1 MPAGISNESGTEKK
15 EEDRMFEIKLTEL
28 VRVVEGET
36 VESPSSGDQMLR
48 GISIDSRK
56 VEPNNVF
63 VAIPGEQFDGHS
75 YIGDAVSKG
84 AKTVVID
91 REKRNIVPPEVYGKS
106 AVIMVSDTKK
116 ALRDVALWYR
126 SKFNLP
132 VVAVTGTNGK
142 TTTKDMIARVL
153 SSKFRVLKSPESYNN
168 LIGVPLT
175 LFQLDSEYQVLIL
188 ELGMSSPGEIS
199 ILTRIS
205 QPQIGVIT
213 NIGPAHLESMQSM
226 ERIARAKFELP
237 DNMPSPKT
245 LILNADDRILAKR
258 ITQTGPDERVISFG
272 VKKKADFIADRI
284 EANGNGYLSFRVNRN
299 TQVRLSVLGWHN
311 VYNALAAFTVG
322 QLLGLEESKIKE
334 GLESFTPSK
343 LRMELVTIDN
353 IRIIND
359 SYNANPVSMEKALET
374 LKNMKTSGRKI
385 AVLGDML
392 ELGEEEMNFHLEL
405 GRKAAQSGVK
415 LLITVGDLAK
425 FIGEGAREGGL
436 NASDVISFENNQKV
450 ILYLLE
456 NLKEGDLVLVKGS
469 RKMRTED
476 IVFSLK
482 SQYGRQN

>member
-1 MPAGISNESGTEKK
+1 
-15 EEDRMFEIKLTEL
+15 MFEIKLTEL

-36 VESPSSGDQMLR
+36 PNSTPITDQLLG

-75 YIGDAVSKG
+75 FIGDAVNKG

-91 REKRNIVPPEVYGKS
+91 REKKDIVPPEVYGKS

-126 SKFNLP
+126 NKFRLP
-132 VVAVTGTNGK
+132 VVAITGTNGK

-153 SSKFRVLKSPESYNN
+153 SSKLRVLKSPESYNN

-175 LFQLDSEYQVLIL
+175 LFQLDPGYEALVL

-199 ILTRIS
+199 ILTKIC

-226 ERIARAKFELP
+226 QRIAKAKFELP

-245 LILNADDRILAKR
+245 LVLNADDRILAKR
-258 ITQTGPDERVISFG
+258 ITPAEPDEKVISFG
-272 VKKKADFIADRI
+272 VKKKADFTADRI
-284 EANGNGYLSFRVNRN
+284 EANGNGYISFRVNQN
-299 TQVRLSVLGWHN
+299 TQVKLSLLGWHN
-311 VYNALAAFTVG
+311 VYNALAAFAVG
-322 QLLGLEESKIKE
+322 RLLGVEESKIKE
-334 GLESFTPSK
+334 KLESFSPSK

-353 IRIIND
+353 VRIIND

-374 LKNMKTSGRKI
+374 LKSIRTFGKKI

-392 ELGEEEMNFHLEL
+392 ELGDTGMDFHLQL
-405 GRKAAQSGVK
+405 GRKVVQSGVN
-415 LLITVGDLAK
+415 LLITIGELAR
-425 FIGEGAREGGL
+425 FIGEGAREAGL
-436 NASDVISFENNQKV
+436 RSNDVINFENNQEAS
-450 ILYLLE
+450 LYLLE
-456 NLKEGDLVLVKGS
+456 NLKPGDLVLVKGS
-469 RKMRTED
+469 RKMRTEE
-476 IVFSLK
+476 IVLSLR

>member
-1 MPAGISNESGTEKK
+1 
-15 EEDRMFEIKLTEL
+15 MFEIKLNEL
-28 VRVVEGET
+28 KRVVDGET
-36 VESPSSGDQMLR
+36 PESSLKGDQLLR

-56 VEPNNVF
+56 VDPNNIF
-63 VAIPGEQFDGHS
+63 VAIPGEKFDGHS
-75 YIGDAVSKG
+75 FIGDAVSKG
-84 AKTVVID
+84 AKAVVID
-91 REKRNIVPPEVYGKS
+91 REKKNIVPPEVYGKTT
-106 AVIMVSDTKK
+106 VILVSDTKK
-116 ALRDVALWYR
+116 ALRDVAFWYR

-142 TTTKDMIARVL
+142 TTTKDMIAQVL
-153 SSKFRVLKSPESYNN
+153 SSKFQVLKSPESYNN

-175 LFQLDSEYQVLIL
+175 LFQLNPGYEALVL

-199 ILTRIS
+199 ILTKIV

-226 ERIARAKFELP
+226 ERIAKAKFELP

-245 LILNADDRILAKR
+245 LVLNADDRILAKR
-258 ITQTGPDERVISFG
+258 IARTQPEEKVVSFG

-284 EANGNGYLSFRVNRN
+284 EANGNGYISFRVNKN
-299 TQVRLSVLGWHN
+299 TQVKLSLLGWHN
-311 VYNALAAFTVG
+311 VYNALVAFSVG
-322 QLLGLEESKIKE
+322 YLLGVEESKIKE
-334 GLESFTPSK
+334 RLESFSPSR

-353 IRIIND
+353 VRIIND

-374 LKNMKTSGRKI
+374 LKNMKTFGRKI

-392 ELGEEEMNFHLEL
+392 ELGEGEMDFHLEL
-405 GRKAAQSGVK
+405 GRKAAKSGVN
-415 LLITVGDLAK
+415 LLITIGELGR
-425 FIGEGAREGGL
+425 FIGEGAREAGWSD
-436 NASDVISFENNQKV
+436 SDVINFENNQEAS
-450 ILYLLE
+450 LYLLE

-469 RKMRTED
+469 RKMRTEE

>member
-1 MPAGISNESGTEKK
+1 
-15 EEDRMFEIKLTEL
+15 MFEIKLNEL
-28 VRVVEGET
+28 KRVVDGET
-36 VESPSSGDQMLR
+36 PESSLKGDQLLR

-56 VEPNNVF
+56 VDPNNIF
-63 VAIPGEQFDGHS
+63 VAIPGEKFDGHRFV
-75 YIGDAVSKG
+75 GEAVEKG
-84 AKTVVID
+84 AKAVVID
-91 REKRNIVPPEVYGKS
+91 REKKNIVPPEVYGKT
-106 AVIMVSDTKK
+106 AVILVSDTKR

-142 TTTKDMIARVL
+142 TTTKDMIAQVL
-153 SSKFRVLKSPESYNN
+153 SSEFQVLKSPESYNN

-175 LFQLDSEYQVLIL
+175 LFQLNPEYEALVL

-199 ILTRIS
+199 ILTKIS

-226 ERIARAKFELP
+226 ERIAKAKFELP
-237 DNMPSPKT
+237 GNMPSPRT
-245 LILNADDRILAKR
+245 LVLNADDQILAKR
-258 ITQTGPDERVISFG
+258 IARTQPEEKVVSFG

-284 EANGNGYLSFRVNRN
+284 EANGNGYISFRVNKN
-299 TQVRLSVLGWHN
+299 TQVKLSLLGWHN
-311 VYNALAAFTVG
+311 VYNALAAFSVG
-322 QLLGLEESKIKE
+322 RLLGVEEPKIKE
-334 GLESFTPSK
+334 GLESFSPSR
-343 LRMELVTIDN
+343 LRMELVSIDN

-374 LKNMKTSGRKI
+374 LKNMKTFGRKI

-392 ELGEEEMNFHLEL
+392 ELGYREMDFHLEL
-405 GRKAAQSGVK
+405 GRKVAQSGVN
-415 LLITVGDLAK
+415 LLITIGQLAR
-425 FIGEGAREGGL
+425 FIGEGAREAGL
-436 NASDVISFENNQKV
+436 RSSDILNLKNNSEV
-450 ILYLLE
+450 SLYLLE

-469 RKMRTED
+469 RKMKTEE